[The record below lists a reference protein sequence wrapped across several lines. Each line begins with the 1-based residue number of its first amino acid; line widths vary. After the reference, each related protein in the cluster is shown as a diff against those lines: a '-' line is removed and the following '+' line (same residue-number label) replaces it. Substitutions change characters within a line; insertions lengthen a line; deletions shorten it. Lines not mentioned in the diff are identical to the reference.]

1 MKEGDDMHKIR
12 FSSKIARRGPKQL
25 YITVPRKL
33 VETFKIKKG
42 CVVNVEV
49 DLEDVKVGD
58 KDVISNVN

>member
-1 MKEGDDMHKIR
+1 MNKIR
-12 FSSKIARRGPKQL
+12 FNGKTARRGAKQL

-33 VETFKIKKG
+33 VETFNLEKG
-42 CVVNVEV
+42 LKVDVEV